1 MSAGCHHHHRQR
13 MRDRYLQAESF
24 DSFADHEILEMMLGT
39 VISRKNTNEC
49 AHLLIE
55 RFGNWKNVLNASVEE
70 LMQVDGIGEVAAVE
84 IKVIHE
90 VMRRYMKDT
99 LITYKKYDLVSEIV
113 KFLYPKFLGQ
123 TRECIYMLMLDNR
136 LRMIDFRLVQVG
148 TVNRSEVPIGSMV
161 KLALEK
167 NVPNVVI
174 AHNHPDG
181 MAKPSLADCDVTD
194 ELIGAFSL
202 VGVNLIE
209 HLVFTETQFVPILRR
224 LRMDPRCADH
234 YAQFECKIGEDFYD
248 LDAETF
254 VFSDLLKNERIL
266 P

>member
-1 MSAGCHHHHRQR
+1 

-24 DSFADHEILEMMLGT
+24 DSFADHEVLEMMLGT

-49 AHLLIE
+49 AHQLIE
-55 RFGNWKNVLNASVEE
+55 RFGNWKNVLNASIEE
-70 LMQVDGIGEVAAVE
+70 LMQVEGIGEVAAVE

-99 LITYKKYDLVSEIV
+99 LITYKNYDTVSEIV

-161 KLALEK
+161 KLALDK

-181 MAKPSLADCDVTD
+181 IANPSQADYIVTD
-194 ELIGAFSL
+194 DLLGAFSL
-202 VGVNLIE
+202 VGVNIIE
-209 HLVFTETQFVPILRR
+209 HLVFSENNFFPILRR
-224 LRMDPRCADH
+224 LRLDPDCAEH
-234 YAQFECKIGEDFYD
+234 YAKFECKIGESFYD

-254 VFSDLLKNERIL
+254 LFSEFFKNEGFL